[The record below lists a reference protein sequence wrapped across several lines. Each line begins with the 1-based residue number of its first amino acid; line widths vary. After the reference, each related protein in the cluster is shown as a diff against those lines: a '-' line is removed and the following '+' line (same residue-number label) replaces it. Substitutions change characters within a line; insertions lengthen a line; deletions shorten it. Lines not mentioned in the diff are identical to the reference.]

1 MTIRVGPCC
10 RWQSAIPPHSLTV
23 AALAGSGL
31 LSRAALWHCRPF
43 RDSKDSCE
51 PSKFRSHLRP
61 GMAAEPPTPSARIT
75 AARAPAASGTCTG
88 GAAGTHERLTISN
101 MNETGIGGWGG
112 PLPVRPGSPANECVL
127 QLEPYSSQAQ
137 EEAQAMTLL
146 NFNRSCCRRPAHGRP
161 IITRSRPGDDR
172 RDVHRSEFLIQSA
185 RPAVSE
191 SGLCQ

>member
-1 MTIRVGPCC
+1 M
-10 RWQSAIPPHSLTV
+10 
-23 AALAGSGL
+23 
-31 LSRAALWHCRPF
+31 
-43 RDSKDSCE
+43 
-51 PSKFRSHLRP
+51 
-61 GMAAEPPTPSARIT
+61 
-75 AARAPAASGTCTG
+75 PAAAVC
-88 GAAGTHERLTISN
+88 AAGTHERLTISN

-112 PLPVRPGSPANECVL
+112 PLPVLPGSPANECVL

-185 RPAVSE
+185 RPAVSVVPVTGQRN
-191 SGLCQ
+191 SLNKSPCSTRAATGRADVSHIAGRGLTRMIRPRAVFKERVLTGRCDHRDRSISRPCQFLL